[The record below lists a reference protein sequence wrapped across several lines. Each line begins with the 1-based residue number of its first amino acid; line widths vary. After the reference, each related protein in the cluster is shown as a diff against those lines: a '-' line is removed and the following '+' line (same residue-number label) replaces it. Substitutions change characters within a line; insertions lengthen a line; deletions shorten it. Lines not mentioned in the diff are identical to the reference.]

1 MRLRQALIL
10 LAAATSLSA
19 CASGVGGGGFGYG
32 GYSLVRVKE
41 VRVGNDSMAVT
52 PPREWNKISGSLFVD
67 IHAVEDWTQN
77 GVYLDGISFVTGLK
91 DGKALVYQR
100 RRDDRQ
106 VPKFRSNMTPPEI
119 AAMIESL
126 FRGRAG
132 AVDFK
137 TLSMTP
143 RPFLGTNGCSVERG
157 LTTPDPAEAAVK
169 RAMIAAARKTV
180 LLADH
185 TKIGNDYLARFGT
198 LDDLDVLITDSGLND
213 ELYADVASA
222 GVRVVR
228 A

>member
-1 MRLRQALIL
+1 MRFRFL
-10 LAAATSLSA
+10 LTIAAAASLSA
-19 CASGVGGGGFGYG
+19 CASGLGGGEFGYS

-52 PPREWNKISGSLFVD
+52 PPREWNKIAGSLFVD

-77 GVYLDGISFVTGLK
+77 GPYLDGISFVTGLK

-126 FRGRAG
+126 FRVRGG
-132 AVDFK
+132 AVEFR

-143 RPFLGTNGCSVERG
+143 RPFLGTSGFQFDYEHLDSDEVRRKG
-157 LTTPDPAEAAVK
+157 RAVAAVING
-169 RAMIAAARKTV
+169 RLYMILFDAARSHYYNA
-180 LLADH
+180 LLP
-185 TKIGNDYLARFGT
+185 DYEAIVHSAR
-198 LDDLDVLITDSGLND
+198 LV
-213 ELYADVASA
+213 
-222 GVRVVR
+222 
-228 A
+228 